1 MDWATKELGIIK
13 IITTSNFFINL
24 SKVYFLK
31 KQFLIKQQITNI
43 NILKLYKSTI

>member
-24 SKVYFLK
+24 SKVWFLK
-31 KQFLIKQQITNI
+31 KTILNKATN
-43 NILKLYKSTI
+43 N